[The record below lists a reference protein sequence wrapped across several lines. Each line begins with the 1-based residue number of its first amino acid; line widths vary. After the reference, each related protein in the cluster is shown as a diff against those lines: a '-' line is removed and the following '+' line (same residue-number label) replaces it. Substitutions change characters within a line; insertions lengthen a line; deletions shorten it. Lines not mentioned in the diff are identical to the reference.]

1 MSSAS
6 LASQSGTNKR
16 TQPPMEWTEASI
28 LLCRE
33 ILVTEPFKHKKGSV
47 ERGKMWNRVAES
59 LNSCQE
65 LHFKVTQRAVR
76 EKFVAL
82 QGKFKSDNQKDE
94 MSSGTSKDV
103 TELELLI
110 EEITEKE
117 QAAEENRGGED
128 SMKKI
133 EADRA

>member
-1 MSSAS
+1 
-6 LASQSGTNKR
+6 
-16 TQPPMEWTEASI
+16 
-28 LLCRE
+28 
-33 ILVTEPFKHKKGSV
+33 
-47 ERGKMWNRVAES
+47 MWNRVAES
-59 LNSCQE
+59 PNSCQE
-65 LHFKVTQRAVR
+65 LHLKVSQRAVR
-76 EKFVAL
+76 EKSTAL

-128 SMKKI
+128 SMKKRGRLGLSRGS
-133 EADRA
+133 EEEGNGEDGKNKKKGK